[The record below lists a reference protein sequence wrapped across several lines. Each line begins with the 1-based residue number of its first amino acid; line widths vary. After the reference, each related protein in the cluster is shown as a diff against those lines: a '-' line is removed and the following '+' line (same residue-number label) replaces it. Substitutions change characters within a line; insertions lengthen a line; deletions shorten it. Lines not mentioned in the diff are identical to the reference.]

1 MLVLQRR
8 AGESIIITAP
18 DGTRIEILVET
29 IDYRRVRIAID
40 APRTYIVDRDE
51 VDKRKRLQRGEISG
65 NVPRELIRE

>member
-18 DGTRIEILVET
+18 DGTRIEVLVES
-29 IDYRRVRIAID
+29 IDYRRIRIAID

-51 VDKRKRLQRGEISG
+51 VDKRKRLQRGEMSG
-65 NVPRELIRE
+65 NVVEKAS